1 VRMTTRRKIGT
12 VVITVTTTPR
22 MTIDEAACR

>member
-22 MTIDEAACR
+22 MTIDEAAHR